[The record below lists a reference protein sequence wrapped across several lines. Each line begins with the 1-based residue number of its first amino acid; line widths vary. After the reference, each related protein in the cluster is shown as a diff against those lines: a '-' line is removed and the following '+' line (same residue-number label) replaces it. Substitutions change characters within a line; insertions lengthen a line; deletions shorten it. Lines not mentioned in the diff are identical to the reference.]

1 MGPRGPRPSCLH
13 RGDMLGEPLLGPRN
27 SCICLGQTPLPWP
40 PATDMG
46 YIYCFLTLL
55 PSPAYAV
62 PKSPEAPGA
71 ASFLTFF
78 QEPRRVGVGVGSF
91 PSPSQAGGIK
101 SWVLGHGWEDKGPGG
116 RSSVSLPPH
125 SWRVCQALEVER
137 RCAVLSLEELT
148 QQQGHRQAGRQTA
161 ATPCMGS
168 SGAVGTESGKKL
180 TNHPGG

>member
-1 MGPRGPRPSCLH
+1 MPAQRRHARRASPWSPELLH
-13 RGDMLGEPLLGPRN
+13 LPGTDTPPLAPG
-27 SCICLGQTPLPWP
+27 
-40 PATDMG
+40 TDMG

-78 QEPRRVGVGVGSF
+78 QEPRWVGVGVGSF

-148 QQQGHRQAGRQTA
+148 KQQGHRQAGRQLPRPA
-161 ATPCMGS
+161 WEAQGPWGQRAGRS
-168 SGAVGTESGKKL
+168 
-180 TNHPGG
+180 